1 MRGPYRIRPLDS
13 SNNLRLRIGS
23 PSLLLKDAMV
33 QSNSVLRPLT
43 YTPIARFLFGIILV
57 MSGGL
62 STATAQ
68 TLTGDQLGNGLSISV
83 WSPHAQCPGVAPLVA
98 VEIDPDR
105 YRFTVHYYRQEGVPE
120 PLDIRQW
127 QERTG
132 HDLVFNAGLFRE
144 NYAYLGL
151 LYGNGR
157 SLGSKRHATWQ
168 GLFAAEPAADRSPRA
183 RVLDLTFD
191 TFDEAHAPYREVA
204 QSLMLLDRTG
214 KVRVRQTGKRA
225 YQTLVAEQSNGHL
238 LLLKTTEVV
247 SLYTLGECLR
257 DAFPSLRQVM
267 AMDGGS
273 SSDIA
278 VSPSLRQA
286 TSKMAGTHGWIPLLE
301 DSLATHIGL
310 PAVIGVSPRPEQTGV
325 KAVGK

>member
-1 MRGPYRIRPLDS
+1 M
-13 SNNLRLRIGS
+13 
-23 PSLLLKDAMV
+23 MV
-33 QSNSVLRPLT
+33 QDNSVHWSFPV
-43 YTPIARFLFGIILV
+43 AQFLLGLIVV
-57 MSGGL
+57 MFSGP
-62 STATAQ
+62 STAVAQ
-68 TLTGDQLGNGLSISV
+68 TLGEDQLGDGLSISV
-83 WSPHAQCPGVAPLVA
+83 WNPRTQCPDVAPLVA

-105 YRFTVHYYRQEGVPE
+105 YRFTVHYYQQDGLSD

-157 SLGSKRHATWQ
+157 SLGSKRHVTWL
-168 GLFAAEPAADRSPRA
+168 GLFVAEPAENHSRRA
-183 RVLDLTFD
+183 RVLDLTYD
-191 TFDEAHAPYREVA
+191 AFDERQPPYREVA

-214 KVRVRQTGKRA
+214 KIRVRQTGKRA
-225 YQTLVAEQSNGHL
+225 HQTLVAEQGNGHL
-238 LLLKTTEVV
+238 VVLKTTEVV
-247 SLYTLGECLR
+247 SLHALGECLR

-273 SSDIA
+273 SSDVA

-286 TSKMAGTHGWIPLLE
+286 ISKTAGTHTGIPLLE
-301 DSLATHIGL
+301 GITTAHVGL
-310 PAVIGVSPRPEQTGV
+310 PAVIGISPRRDHQDD
-325 KAVGK
+325 KLR

>member
-1 MRGPYRIRPLDS
+1 MARDNSFYRS
-13 SNNLRLRIGS
+13 
-23 PSLLLKDAMV
+23 
-33 QSNSVLRPLT
+33 
-43 YTPIARFLFGIILV
+43 FLFRPVVLFLLGIVLV
-57 MSGGL
+57 MFSRP
-62 STATAQ
+62 STTTAQ
-68 TLTGDQLGNGLSISV
+68 TLTEDQLGDGLSISV
-83 WSPHAQCPGVAPLVA
+83 WDPHTQCPGVAPLVA

-105 YRFTVHYYRQEGVPE
+105 YRFTVHYYQQDGFSD

-127 QERTG
+127 QEHTG

-157 SLGSKRHATWQ
+157 SLGSKRHTTWM
-168 GLFAAEPAADRSPRA
+168 GLFAAEPAEDRSRRA
-183 RVLDLTFD
+183 RVFDLTFD
-191 TFDEAHAPYREVA
+191 TFDEQRVPYREVA

-225 YQTLVAEQSNGHL
+225 HQTLVAEQSNGHL
-238 LLLKTTEVV
+238 LVLKTTEVV
-247 SLYTLGECLR
+247 SLYAIGECLR

-278 VSPSLRQA
+278 VSPSLQQA
-286 TSKMAGTHGWIPLLE
+286 MSKAAGIHDWIPLLE
-301 DSLATHIGL
+301 DSITTHIGL
-310 PAVIGVSPRPEQTGV
+310 PAVIGISPRRKQAGTKIV
-325 KAVGK
+325 DR

>member
-1 MRGPYRIRPLDS
+1 MFSGP
-13 SNNLRLRIGS
+13 
-23 PSLLLKDAMV
+23 A
-33 QSNSVLRPLT
+33 T
-43 YTPIARFLFGIILV
+43 T
-57 MSGGL
+57 
-62 STATAQ
+62 TAQ
-68 TLTGDQLGNGLSISV
+68 ILTGDQLGDGLSISV
-83 WSPHAQCPGVAPLVA
+83 WDPHTQCPDVAPLVA

-105 YRFTVHYYRQEGVPE
+105 YRFTVHYYQQDGFSD

-127 QERTG
+127 QEQTG

-157 SLGSKRHATWQ
+157 SLGSKRHATWL
-168 GLFAAEPAADRSPRA
+168 GLFVAEPAEGRSRRA

-191 TFDEAHAPYREVA
+191 TFDERQPSYREVA

-225 YQTLVAEQSNGHL
+225 HQTLVAEQNNGHIL
-238 LLLKTTEVV
+238 ILKTTEAV
-247 SLYTLGECLR
+247 SLYALGECLR

-273 SSDIA
+273 SSDVA

-286 TSKMAGTHGWIPLLE
+286 TSKMAGFHSWIPLLE
-301 DSLATHIGL
+301 GSTTTHEGL
-310 PAVIGVSPRPEQTGV
+310 PAVIGISPRHDQPGPKTR
-325 KAVGK
+325 

>member
-1 MRGPYRIRPLDS
+1 M
-13 SNNLRLRIGS
+13 
-23 PSLLLKDAMV
+23 MV
-33 QSNSVLRPLT
+33 QDNSVHWSIPV
-43 YTPIARFLFGIILV
+43 AQFLLGLIIV
-57 MSGGL
+57 VFSGP
-62 STATAQ
+62 STTMAQ
-68 TLTGDQLGNGLSISV
+68 TLAEDQLGDGLSISV
-83 WSPHAQCPGVAPLVA
+83 WNPRTQCPDVAPLVA

-105 YRFTVHYYRQEGVPE
+105 YRFTVHYYQQDGLSD

-157 SLGSKRHATWQ
+157 SLGSKRHVTWL
-168 GLFAAEPAADRSPRA
+168 GLFVAEPAENHSRRA
-183 RVLDLTFD
+183 RVLDLTYD
-191 TFDEAHAPYREVA
+191 VFDERQPPYREVA

-214 KVRVRQTGKRA
+214 KIRVRQTGKRA
-225 YQTLVAEQSNGHL
+225 HQTLVAEQGNGHL
-238 LLLKTTEVV
+238 VVLKTTEVV
-247 SLYTLGECLR
+247 SLYALGECLR

-273 SSDIA
+273 SSDVA

-286 TSKMAGTHGWIPLLE
+286 MSKMAGVHTGIPLLE
-301 DSLATHIGL
+301 GITTAHVGL
-310 PAVIGVSPRPEQTGV
+310 PAVIGISPRRDHPDD
-325 KAVGK
+325 KLR

>member
-1 MRGPYRIRPLDS
+1 
-13 SNNLRLRIGS
+13 
-23 PSLLLKDAMV
+23 MV
-33 QSNSVLRPLT
+33 QDNSVHWSFPVAQCLMGL
-43 YTPIARFLFGIILV
+43 IIV
-57 MSGGL
+57 VFSGP
-62 STATAQ
+62 STTMAQ
-68 TLTGDQLGNGLSISV
+68 TLAEDQLGDGLSISV
-83 WSPHAQCPGVAPLVA
+83 WNPRTQCPDVAPLVA

-105 YRFTVHYYRQEGVPE
+105 YRFTVHYYQQDGLSD

-157 SLGSKRHATWQ
+157 SLGSKRHVTWL
-168 GLFAAEPAADRSPRA
+168 GLFVAEPAEHHSRRA
-183 RVLDLTFD
+183 RVLDLTYD
-191 TFDEAHAPYREVA
+191 VFDERQPPYREVA

-214 KVRVRQTGKRA
+214 KIRVRQTGKRA
-225 YQTLVAEQSNGHL
+225 HQTLVAEQGNGHL
-238 LLLKTTEVV
+238 VILKTTEVV
-247 SLYTLGECLR
+247 SLYALGECLR

-273 SSDIA
+273 SSDVA

-286 TSKMAGTHGWIPLLE
+286 MSRAAGVHTGLPLLE
-301 DSLATHIGL
+301 GITTAHVGL
-310 PAVIGVSPRPEQTGV
+310 PAVIGISPRRDHPDD
-325 KAVGK
+325 KLR

>member
-1 MRGPYRIRPLDS
+1 
-13 SNNLRLRIGS
+13 
-23 PSLLLKDAMV
+23 MV
-33 QSNSVLRPLT
+33 RDNSFHRSFLF
-43 YTPIARFLFGIILV
+43 TPVARFLLGIIFV
-57 MSGGL
+57 MFSGP
-62 STATAQ
+62 SMTTAQ
-68 TLTGDQLGNGLSISV
+68 PLAADHLGDGLSISV
-83 WSPHAQCPGVAPLVA
+83 WNTQAQCSDVAPLIA
-98 VEIDPDR
+98 VEIDPNR
-105 YRFTVHYYRQEGVPE
+105 YRFTVHYYQQDGFSD

-157 SLGSKRHATWQ
+157 SLGSKRHAIWL
-168 GLFAAEPAADRSPRA
+168 GLFVAEPAEDRSRRA

-191 TFDEAHAPYREVA
+191 TFDERQPPYREVA

-225 YQTLVAEQSNGHL
+225 HQTLVAEQGNGHL
-238 LLLKTTEVV
+238 LVLKTTEEV
-247 SLYTLGECLR
+247 SLHVLGECLR

-273 SSDIA
+273 SSDVA

-286 TSKMAGTHGWIPLLE
+286 TSEMAGLHAWIPLL
-301 DSLATHIGL
+301 DGSTTTHVRL
-310 PAVIGVSPRPEQTGV
+310 PAVIGISPRQKQAGAKTV
-325 KAVGK
+325 DK

>member
-1 MRGPYRIRPLDS
+1 
-13 SNNLRLRIGS
+13 
-23 PSLLLKDAMV
+23 
-33 QSNSVLRPLT
+33 
-43 YTPIARFLFGIILV
+43 
-57 MSGGL
+57 
-62 STATAQ
+62 
-68 TLTGDQLGNGLSISV
+68 
-83 WSPHAQCPGVAPLVA
+83 LVA

-105 YRFTVHYYRQEGVPE
+105 YRFVVHYYQQDGFSE
-120 PLDIRQW
+120 PPDIGQW

-168 GLFAAEPAADRSPRA
+168 GLFAAEPAADRSRRA
-183 RVLDLTFD
+183 RIFDLTFD
-191 TFDEAHAPYREVA
+191 AFDEQQVPYREVA

-214 KVRVRQTGKRA
+214 KIRVRQTGKRA
-225 YQTLVAEQSNGHL
+225 HQTLVAEQGDGHL
-238 LLLKTTEVV
+238 FVLKTTEVV
-247 SLYTLGECLR
+247 SLHALGECLR

-273 SSDIA
+273 SSDLVI
-278 VSPSLRQA
+278 SPSLQQA
-286 TSKMAGTHGWIPLLE
+286 TSKAAGIHDWIPLLE
-301 DSLATHIGL
+301 DSIATHIGL
-310 PAVIGVSPRPEQTGV
+310 PAVIGVSPRREQTGV

>member
-1 MRGPYRIRPLDS
+1 MAQDNS
-13 SNNLRLRIGS
+13 FHW
-23 PSLLLKDAMV
+23 SLPFV
-33 QSNSVLRPLT
+33 PV
-43 YTPIARFLFGIILV
+43 ARFLLGIIFV
-57 MSGGL
+57 MFSGP
-62 STATAQ
+62 STTTAQ

-83 WSPHAQCPGVAPLVA
+83 WSPQTQCPDVAPLVA

-105 YRFTVHYYRQEGVPE
+105 YRFTVHYYQQDGLSD

-151 LYGNGR
+151 LYGNSR
-157 SLGSKRHATWQ
+157 SLGSKRHATWM
-168 GLFAAEPAADRSPRA
+168 GLFVAEPAEDRSRRA

-191 TFDEAHAPYREVA
+191 TFDERQPPYREVA

-225 YQTLVAEQSNGHL
+225 HQTLVAEQDNGHL
-238 LLLKTTEVV
+238 LVLKTTEAV
-247 SLYTLGECLR
+247 SLYELGECLR

-286 TSKMAGTHGWIPLLE
+286 SSKIAGLHTWIPLLE
-301 DSLATHIGL
+301 GSTTAHVGL
-310 PAVIGVSPRPEQTGV
+310 PAVIGVSQRRDYPGARTR
-325 KAVGK
+325 

>member
-1 MRGPYRIRPLDS
+1 MVRDNSFYRFRLFSPVALFLLGLVFVMFGRP
-13 SNNLRLRIGS
+13 
-23 PSLLLKDAMV
+23 
-33 QSNSVLRPLT
+33 
-43 YTPIARFLFGIILV
+43 
-57 MSGGL
+57 
-62 STATAQ
+62 STTTAQ
-68 TLTGDQLGNGLSISV
+68 ILTGDQLGDGLSISV
-83 WSPHAQCPGVAPLVA
+83 WDPHTQCPDVAPLIA

-105 YRFTVHYYRQEGVPE
+105 HRFTVHYYQQDGYSD

-127 QERTG
+127 QEQTG

-157 SLGSKRHATWQ
+157 SLGSKRHTTWL
-168 GLFAAEPAADRSPRA
+168 GLFVAEPAEDHSRRA
-183 RVLDLTFD
+183 RVLDLSFD
-191 TFDEAHAPYREVA
+191 TFDEQRVPYREVA

-225 YQTLVAEQSNGHL
+225 HQTLVAEQSNGHL
-238 LLLKTTEVV
+238 LVLKTTEVV
-247 SLYTLGECLR
+247 SLYAIGECLR
-257 DAFPSLRQVM
+257 KAFPSLRQVM

-286 TSKMAGTHGWIPLLE
+286 TSRMAGSHSWIPLLE
-301 DSLATHIGL
+301 DSIATHIEL
-310 PAVIGVSPRPEQTGV
+310 PAVIGISPRRKQAGAKTV
-325 KAVGK
+325 DK

>member
-1 MRGPYRIRPLDS
+1 M
-13 SNNLRLRIGS
+13 
-23 PSLLLKDAMV
+23 
-33 QSNSVLRPLT
+33 
-43 YTPIARFLFGIILV
+43 
-57 MSGGL
+57 
-62 STATAQ
+62 AQ
-68 TLTGDQLGNGLSISV
+68 TLAEDQLGDGLSISV
-83 WSPHAQCPGVAPLVA
+83 WNPRTQCPDVAPLVA

-105 YRFTVHYYRQEGVPE
+105 YRFTVHYYQQDGLSD

-157 SLGSKRHATWQ
+157 SLGSKRHVTWL
-168 GLFAAEPAADRSPRA
+168 GLFVAEPAEHHSRRA
-183 RVLDLTFD
+183 RVLDLSYD
-191 TFDEAHAPYREVA
+191 AFDERRPPYREVA

-214 KVRVRQTGKRA
+214 KIRVRQTGKRA
-225 YQTLVAEQSNGHL
+225 HQTLVAEQGNGHL
-238 LLLKTTEVV
+238 VILKTTEVV
-247 SLYTLGECLR
+247 SLYALGECLR

-273 SSDIA
+273 SSDVA

-286 TSKMAGTHGWIPLLE
+286 MSRAAGVHTGLPLLE
-301 DSLATHIGL
+301 GITTAHVGL
-310 PAVIGVSPRPEQTGV
+310 PAVIGISPRRDHPDD
-325 KAVGK
+325 KLR

>member
-1 MRGPYRIRPLDS
+1 MVRDNS
-13 SNNLRLRIGS
+13 FHW
-23 PSLLLKDAMV
+23 SLSFPHV
-33 QSNSVLRPLT
+33 
-43 YTPIARFLFGIILV
+43 ARFLLGITFV
-57 MSGGL
+57 MFSGPAT
-62 STATAQ
+62 TAAQ
-68 TLTGDQLGNGLSISV
+68 PLTGDQLEDGLSISV
-83 WSPHAQCPGVAPLVA
+83 WNPHTQCPDVAPLVA

-105 YRFTVHYYRQEGVPE
+105 YRFTVHYYQQDGFSDP
-120 PLDIRQW
+120 PDIRQW

-157 SLGSKRHATWQ
+157 SLGSKRHATWL
-168 GLFAAEPAADRSPRA
+168 GLFVAEPAEDRSRRA

-191 TFDEAHAPYREVA
+191 TFDEQQPSYREVA

-225 YQTLVAEQSNGHL
+225 HQTLVAEQDDGHL
-238 LLLKTTEVV
+238 LILKTTEAV
-247 SLYTLGECLR
+247 SLHTLGECLR
-257 DAFPSLRQVM
+257 NAFPSLRQVM

-273 SSDIA
+273 SSDVA

-286 TSKMAGTHGWIPLLE
+286 TSKMAGFHTLLPLLE
-301 DSLATHIGL
+301 GSTTTHIGL
-310 PAVIGVSPRPEQTGV
+310 PAVIGISPRQKQAGAKTV
-325 KAVGK
+325 DK

>member
-1 MRGPYRIRPLDS
+1 MVRNRSFHR
-13 SNNLRLRIGS
+13 
-23 PSLLLKDAMV
+23 SLLFITV
-33 QSNSVLRPLT
+33 
-43 YTPIARFLFGIILV
+43 ARFFLALIFVI
-57 MSGGL
+57 SGGR
-62 STATAQ
+62 SIATAQ
-68 TLTGDQLGNGLSISV
+68 TLIGDQLGNGLSISV
-83 WSPHAQCPGVAPLVA
+83 WGPHAQCPGVAPLVV

-105 YRFTVHYYRQEGVPE
+105 YRFAVHYYQQDGFLE

-157 SLGSKRHATWQ
+157 SLGSKRHTTWQ
-168 GLFAAEPAADRSPRA
+168 GLFAAEPAADRSRRA

-191 TFDEAHAPYREVA
+191 TFDEQQVPYREVA

-214 KVRVRQTGKRA
+214 KIRVRQTGKRA
-225 YQTLVAEQSNGHL
+225 HQTLVAEQSDGHL
-238 LLLKTTEVV
+238 LVLKTTEVV
-247 SLYTLGECLR
+247 SLHALGECLR

-273 SSDIA
+273 SSDLA
-278 VSPSLRQA
+278 VSPSLQQA
-286 TSKMAGTHGWIPLLE
+286 MSKAAGIHDWIPLLE
-301 DSLATHIGL
+301 DSIAAHIGL
-310 PAVIGVSPRPEQTGV
+310 PAVIGISPRQE
-325 KAVGK
+325 KAGAKAIDK

>member
-1 MRGPYRIRPLDS
+1 MVRDNSFHWSLPL
-13 SNNLRLRIGS
+13 
-23 PSLLLKDAMV
+23 AHV
-33 QSNSVLRPLT
+33 
-43 YTPIARFLFGIILV
+43 ARFLLGIIFV
-57 MSGGL
+57 MFSGPAM
-62 STATAQ
+62 TTAQ
-68 TLTGDQLGNGLSISV
+68 TLTGDQLGDGLSISV
-83 WSPHAQCPGVAPLVA
+83 WNPQTQCPDVAPLVA

-105 YRFTVHYYRQEGVPE
+105 YRFTVHYYQQDGLSD
-120 PLDIRQW
+120 PLDIRRW

-157 SLGSKRHATWQ
+157 SLGSKRHSTWL
-168 GLFAAEPAADRSPRA
+168 GLFVAEPAEASSRRA

-191 TFDEAHAPYREVA
+191 TFDEQHVPYREVA

-225 YQTLVAEQSNGHL
+225 HQTLVAEQGNGHL
-238 LLLKTTEVV
+238 LVLKTTEVV
-247 SLYTLGECLR
+247 SLHALGECLR

-273 SSDIA
+273 SSDVA
-278 VSPSLRQA
+278 VSPSLRQTTA
-286 TSKMAGTHGWIPLLE
+286 TMAGFHPWIPLLE
-301 DSLATHIGL
+301 NSATTHIGL
-310 PAVIGVSPRPEQTGV
+310 PAVIGISPRREEPGAKTR
-325 KAVGK
+325 

>member
-1 MRGPYRIRPLDS
+1 
-13 SNNLRLRIGS
+13 
-23 PSLLLKDAMV
+23 MV
-33 QSNSVLRPLT
+33 QDNSFYWSLPFAPVS
-43 YTPIARFLFGIILV
+43 RFLLGIMFV
-57 MSGGL
+57 VFSGP
-62 STATAQ
+62 STTTAQ
-68 TLTGDQLGNGLSISV
+68 TLTGDQLGDGLSISV
-83 WSPHAQCPGVAPLVA
+83 WNPHLQCPDVAPLVA

-105 YRFTVHYYRQEGVPE
+105 YRFTVHYYRQDGFSD

-151 LYGNGR
+151 LYGKGR
-157 SLGSKRHATWQ
+157 SLGSKRHPTWL
-168 GLFAAEPAADRSPRA
+168 GLFAAEPAEDRSRRA

-191 TFDEAHAPYREVA
+191 TFDERQPSYREVA

-225 YQTLVAEQSNGHL
+225 HQTLVAEQGNGHL
-238 LLLKTTEVV
+238 LVLKTTEVV
-247 SLYTLGECLR
+247 SLHALGECLR

-273 SSDIA
+273 SSDVA
-278 VSPSLRQA
+278 VSPSLQQA
-286 TSKMAGTHGWIPLLE
+286 TSKMAGLHTWISLLE
-301 DSLATHIGL
+301 GSTTTHVEL
-310 PAVIGVSPRPEQTGV
+310 PAVIGISPRREQAGAKTV
-325 KAVGK
+325 DR

>member
-1 MRGPYRIRPLDS
+1 MFSGP
-13 SNNLRLRIGS
+13 
-23 PSLLLKDAMV
+23 
-33 QSNSVLRPLT
+33 
-43 YTPIARFLFGIILV
+43 
-57 MSGGL
+57 
-62 STATAQ
+62 STTTAQ
-68 TLTGDQLGNGLSISV
+68 TLTGDHLGDGLSISV
-83 WSPHAQCPGVAPLVA
+83 WNPQAQCSDVAPLIA
-98 VEIDPDR
+98 VEIDPNR
-105 YRFTVHYYRQEGVPE
+105 YRFTVHYYQQDGFSD

-157 SLGSKRHATWQ
+157 SLGSKRHAIWL
-168 GLFAAEPAADRSPRA
+168 GLFVAEPAEDRARRA

-191 TFDEAHAPYREVA
+191 TFDERQPPYREVA

-225 YQTLVAEQSNGHL
+225 HQTLVAEQGDGHL
-238 LLLKTTEVV
+238 LVLKTTEEV
-247 SLYTLGECLR
+247 SLHALGECLR

-273 SSDIA
+273 SSDVA

-286 TSKMAGTHGWIPLLE
+286 TSEMAGVHTWIPLLE
-301 DSLATHIGL
+301 DSTTTHVGL
-310 PAVIGVSPRPEQTGV
+310 PAVIGISPRRDHPGAKTR
-325 KAVGK
+325 

>member
-1 MRGPYRIRPLDS
+1 
-13 SNNLRLRIGS
+13 
-23 PSLLLKDAMV
+23 MV
-33 QSNSVLRPLT
+33 QDNSVHWS
-43 YTPIARFLFGIILV
+43 ILV
-57 MSGGL
+57 AQFLLGLIIVVFSGP
-62 STATAQ
+62 STTMAQ
-68 TLTGDQLGNGLSISV
+68 SLAEDQLGDGLSISV
-83 WSPHAQCPGVAPLVA
+83 WNPRTQCPDVAPLVA

-105 YRFTVHYYRQEGVPE
+105 YRFTVHYYQQDGLSD

-157 SLGSKRHATWQ
+157 SLGSKRHVTWL
-168 GLFAAEPAADRSPRA
+168 GLFVAEPAENHSRRA
-183 RVLDLTFD
+183 RVLDLTYD
-191 TFDEAHAPYREVA
+191 VFDERQPPYREVA

-214 KVRVRQTGKRA
+214 KIRVRQTGKRA
-225 YQTLVAEQSNGHL
+225 HQTLVAEQGNGHL
-238 LLLKTTEVV
+238 VVLKTTEVV
-247 SLYTLGECLR
+247 SLYALGECLR

-273 SSDIA
+273 SSDVA

-286 TSKMAGTHGWIPLLE
+286 MSKMAGVHTGIPLLE
-301 DSLATHIGL
+301 GITTAHVGL
-310 PAVIGVSPRPEQTGV
+310 PAVIGISPRRDHPDD
-325 KAVGK
+325 KHR

>member
-1 MRGPYRIRPLDS
+1 MVRNTSFHRSLPLS
-13 SNNLRLRIGS
+13 HVALF
-23 PSLLLKDAMV
+23 LL
-33 QSNSVLRPLT
+33 
-43 YTPIARFLFGIILV
+43 GIIFV
-57 MSGGL
+57 MFSDP
-62 STATAQ
+62 SMTKAQ
-68 TLTGDQLGNGLSISV
+68 SLTGDQLGDGLSISV
-83 WSPHAQCPGVAPLVA
+83 WEPRSQCPEVAPLVA

-105 YRFTVHYYRQEGVPE
+105 YRFTVHYYQQDGLSD

-151 LYGNGR
+151 LYGNGH
-157 SLGSKRHATWQ
+157 SLGSKRHAIWF
-168 GLFAAEPAADRSPRA
+168 GLFVAEPAEDRLRRA

-191 TFDEAHAPYREVA
+191 TFDERQPPYREVA

-225 YQTLVAEQSNGHL
+225 HQTLVAEQVNGHL
-238 LLLKTTEVV
+238 LVLKTTEMV
-247 SLYTLGECLR
+247 SLHALGECLR

-273 SSDIA
+273 SSDVA

-286 TSKMAGTHGWIPLLE
+286 TSKMAGFHTWIPLLE
-301 DSLATHIGL
+301 GSTTTHVGL
-310 PAVIGVSPRPEQTGV
+310 PAVIGISPRREQAGAKTV
-325 KAVGK
+325 DR